1 MPKLHFCDLQVTR
14 NRYAQTWLLGS
25 LQDWVELH
33 LIAHSNVKVNNT
45 SVAVMV
51 NILAKSFLIFEVVL
65 LFLPCHHNNPPNFQV
80 RNSAAF
86 LLVSLVPSPHFR
98 QTFRTPR
105 NPPSQ
110 LRESIEALDG
120 IDTVRR
126 LLEFLLSLLR
136 YIGIFLKKYRADCL
150 FLPRNCKQYIDI
162 SCHGTTK
169 LVSYF
174 QVKLMIT
181 QIGVAHMHSHIFG
194 VF

>member
-1 MPKLHFCDLQVTR
+1 MPKLHICDLQVTR

-45 SVAVMV
+45 SGF
-51 NILAKSFLIFEVVL
+51 ISSHGQYSSISFFIFEVVL

-136 YIGIFLKKYRADCL
+136 
-150 FLPRNCKQYIDI
+150 
-162 SCHGTTK
+162 
-169 LVSYF
+169 
-174 QVKLMIT
+174 
-181 QIGVAHMHSHIFG
+181 
-194 VF
+194 

>member
-1 MPKLHFCDLQVTR
+1 
-14 NRYAQTWLLGS
+14 
-25 LQDWVELH
+25 
-33 LIAHSNVKVNNT
+33 
-45 SVAVMV
+45 MV

-136 YIGIFLKKYRADCL
+136 FIGIFLKKQKDLITSKVTLTQRLRMPVHDLAILTESAATPRFLKHRSFLSALCEFLL
-150 FLPRNCKQYIDI
+150 FFRFLLL
-162 SCHGTTK
+162 STES
-169 LVSYF
+169 V
-174 QVKLMIT
+174 
-181 QIGVAHMHSHIFG
+181 
-194 VF
+194 

>member
-1 MPKLHFCDLQVTR
+1 
-14 NRYAQTWLLGS
+14 
-25 LQDWVELH
+25 
-33 LIAHSNVKVNNT
+33 
-45 SVAVMV
+45 MV
-51 NILAKSFLIFEVVL
+51 NILAKSLFIFEVVL

-136 YIGIFLKKYRADCL
+136 YIGIFLKKYRADCF

-181 QIGVAHMHSHIFG
+181 QRGVAHMHSHIFLP
-194 VF
+194 FYSTIIFRS

>member
-1 MPKLHFCDLQVTR
+1 MPKLHICDLQVTR

-45 SVAVMV
+45 S
-51 NILAKSFLIFEVVL
+51 SFFVLEVVL
-65 LFLPCHHNNPPNFQV
+65 IFLPCHHNNPPNFQV

-136 YIGIFLKKYRADCL
+136 YIGIFLKKYRADCF

-181 QIGVAHMHSHIFG
+181 QIGELHINIFG
-194 VF
+194 VSTFTH